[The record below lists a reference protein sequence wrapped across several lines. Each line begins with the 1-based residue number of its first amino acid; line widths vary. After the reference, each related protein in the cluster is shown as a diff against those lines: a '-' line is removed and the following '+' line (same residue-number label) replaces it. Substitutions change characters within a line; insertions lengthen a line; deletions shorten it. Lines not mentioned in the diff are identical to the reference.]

1 MKTLLKVLFWIVGLA
16 VMTFAFLI
24 LYATFSDYKPE
35 KQEIV
40 FDSPKTDVFPE
51 WPEIDLMIWNIGYCG
66 LSSDMDFFYDGGK
79 KVRTSR
85 EQVLANLKNVI
96 SELQS
101 NDTMEFFLLQEV
113 DVSSKRSYGICE
125 FDSIE
130 SSLPNYQSFFG
141 KNYDVFFV
149 PLPPSDPMGKVL
161 SGLQTLSKSPPSSSV
176 RWSYPGKFAW
186 PKSLF
191 MLDRCFLVNRYPM
204 AGGNELVVINTHNSA
219 YDAGGILR
227 TQEMNYLKN
236 FLLAEYEKGHYVIV
250 GGDWNQSPPGY
261 KCEYTTDVFDNE
273 DFTVIPDAYLPD
285 DWKWVFDPSGA
296 SNRRVKIPYERGKTT
311 TTIIDFYLLSPN
323 VEALTVNT
331 LDLKFDNSD
340 HQPVRLK
347 LRLLK

>member
-141 KNYDVFFV
+141 KIMMFSLCLFLPQTQWARCYLVYRRSAN
-149 PLPPSDPMGKVL
+149 LPP
-161 SGLQTLSKSPPSSSV
+161 
-176 RWSYPGKFAW
+176 RAAY
-186 PKSLF
+186 
-191 MLDRCFLVNRYPM
+191 
-204 AGGNELVVINTHNSA
+204 AGA
-219 YDAGGILR
+219 
-227 TQEMNYLKN
+227 
-236 FLLAEYEKGHYVIV
+236 
-250 GGDWNQSPPGY
+250 
-261 KCEYTTDVFDNE
+261 
-273 DFTVIPDAYLPD
+273 IPENLHGQNHC
-285 DWKWVFDPSGA
+285 SC
-296 SNRRVKIPYERGKTT
+296 
-311 TTIIDFYLLSPN
+311 
-323 VEALTVNT
+323 LTVV
-331 LDLKFDNSD
+331 SS
-340 HQPVRLK
+340 
-347 LRLLK
+347 